1 MQFSFEISCINIVKI
16 IYIIMKKIV
25 IVFGGTS
32 VEHDVSIITGLQ
44 AINSLKEE
52 YEVLPVY
59 LSLENTFFLTDKLK
73 PSDYFD
79 KENVKKSSTLVTFFD
94 GQLMKIKKTKLQKC
108 LKVAIVSF
116 LHLHLPIKF

>member
-94 GQLMKIKKTKLQKC
+94 G
-108 LKVAIVSF
+108 
-116 LHLHLPIKF
+116 